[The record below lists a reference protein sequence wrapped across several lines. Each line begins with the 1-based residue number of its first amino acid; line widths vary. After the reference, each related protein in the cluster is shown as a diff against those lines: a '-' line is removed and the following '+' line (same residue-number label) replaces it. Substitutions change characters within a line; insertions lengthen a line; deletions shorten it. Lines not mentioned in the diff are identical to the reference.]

1 MPYISPQRLTDVHV
15 HYIVGSNR
23 SGTTLLTTVLNANNE
38 VLSTPEVRFTMAFW
52 EQYGNQNP
60 VSSNFAKDLNTY
72 VQIIYKYVQQA
83 RKMQLSLT
91 DFDKDT
97 YFNFDTEKLK
107 QLNYA
112 NLCKLL
118 LFNIQLPN
126 KNYDTIKTIVD
137 KNPDYTFYIKQLLK
151 IYPDAKILVAMRDY
165 RAVVLSQK
173 ESIETGTGDIATQA
187 YLWHI
192 YNKEIHKLIKQY
204 EGKIMPVYYEQMV
217 QQPELVVKQI
227 CSFLAID
234 FTPEML
240 NPQQKLSV
248 KAQDLQKSDI
258 SERDKKKI
266 GDLIKPINTSRLE
279 AWKQRLT
286 PNEITLIEHFCAQ
299 TGQKFGYQPTLQIS
313 ASTHLKLNLRYLF
326 RMIYIQISF
335 TILTKY
341 YFLLPFKL
349 RIFLMNK
356 IGLRR

>member
-1 MPYISPQRLTDVHV
+1 MSYIAPQRLNDISV

-23 SGTTLLTTVLNANNE
+23 SGTTLLTTVLNANDT

-52 EQYGNQNP
+52 GKYGKQNP
-60 VSSNFAKDLNTY
+60 VLPNFAKDLNTY
-72 VQIIYKYVQQA
+72 IQIIYKYVQQA

-97 YFNFDTEKLK
+97 YFNFDTEQLK
-107 QLNYA
+107 QLSYA

-126 KNYDTIKTIVD
+126 KNYDTVKTIVD
-137 KNPDYTFYIKQLLK
+137 KNPDYTFYIKQLLE
-151 IYPDAKILVAMRDY
+151 IYPDAKFLVAMRDY

-192 YNKEIHKLIKQY
+192 YNKEIGKIMRQY
-204 EGKIMPVYYEQMV
+204 EGRIMPVYYEQMV
-217 QQPELVVKQI
+217 QQPETVVRQI
-227 CSFLAID
+227 CTFLSID
-234 FTPEML
+234 FVPEML
-240 NPQQKLSV
+240 NPQQKIKV
-248 KAQDLQKSDI
+248 KEQDLQSNDI

-266 GDLIKPINTSRLE
+266 GDLIKPINTSRME
-279 AWKQRLT
+279 AWKQGLT
-286 PNEITLIEHFCAQ
+286 QNEILLIEHFCAK
-299 TGQKFGYQPTLQIS
+299 TGQKFGYQPTSQIS
-313 ASTHLKLNLRYLF
+313 AATHLKLNMRYLF
-326 RMIYIQISF
+326 RIIYIQIAF

-341 YFLLPFKL
+341 YFLLPFSL